1 MGGDDGGGM
10 YVGKAR
16 DVNLARLKN
25 YSDGYSVV
33 ALPL

>member
-1 MGGDDGGGM
+1 MGGDDGGCM
-10 YVGKAR
+10 EKER
-16 DVNLARLKN
+16 DVNLARPKN